1 MVAVDV
7 SNKGLGP
14 AIVGAVRYEIGDR
27 EAAGTYAIDDA
38 LREVWPELELYTWQN
53 GTLDSTVVSPGETT
67 RILTLVLPRAG
78 RNDSLPRS
86 LNEYVE
92 DVENLIRPDFCY
104 CSVYGRRW
112 AFRGRPQPPRSAA
125 CEAAFAGG

>member
-38 LREVWPELELYTWQN
+38 LREVWPELELYTRQN

-92 DVENLIRPDFCY
+92 LAKTYSTDKSSEFVNGVLDRLLHTLRDAGVIVKEGRGLVE
-104 CSVYGRRW
+104 
-112 AFRGRPQPPRSAA
+112 
-125 CEAAFAGG
+125 